1 MFQLLNKI
9 PRDYLTIVYKLLND
23 LLWLCLVFLFFMLIG
38 ESLLPGSISSGMKFP
53 IAIIIIALISILIKI
68 LAKYLNIQREI
79 LKNKKALLIGAA
91 VFAIFILNSLIKLF
105 QFHIFLAIF
114 VFLFILI
121 TSYFIYKLAFE
132 S

>member
-9 PRDYLTIVYKLLND
+9 TRNYSTIGYKLLND

-53 IAIIIIALISILIKI
+53 IVIVVIALISILIEI
-68 LAKYLNIQREI
+68 LAKYLNISKEAS
-79 LKNKKALLIGAA
+79 KNKKSLLIGAV
-91 VFAIFILNSLIKLF
+91 VFAIFILNSLVKLF
-105 QFHIFLAIF
+105 QFHVLLAIF